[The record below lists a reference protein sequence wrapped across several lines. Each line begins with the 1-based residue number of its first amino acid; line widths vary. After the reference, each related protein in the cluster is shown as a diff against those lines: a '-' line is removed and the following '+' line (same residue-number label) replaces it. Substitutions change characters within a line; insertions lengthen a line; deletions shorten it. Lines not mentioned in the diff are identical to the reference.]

1 MSIAR
6 RLAFCALL
14 AVALA
19 APAKGAEWA
28 TKFTLWNQANE
39 GRALGSNNS
48 AYLAWWESYL
58 LQGYLRMYSAT
69 GDSLWLNRFIV
80 HADTMLAVARDV
92 PDSGAYWPGY
102 RDGFLGWGTTRYDP
116 AHQYQEYIVHD
127 GMACLPLARFSRMV
141 LHDSLLR
148 ERYGTKAVRYVD
160 FIETNVVAKWYAN
173 WNAAR
178 GTGED
183 LSSFGGW
190 QNVPFNQSLVFGELL
205 LVLGRVSPSFMVGLR
220 GPCRTEHRSSSLSSL
235 PDSMALEFKSRLLY
249 NADRDAYVWRYQE
262 PKSYWEDISHA
273 DLDLSFALEAHAD
286 GVAFS
291 DTDLVRFAGTLER
304 VMWNRSVTDPQFS
317 RYVNGSGVVD
327 STGNLEAWLRLGD
340 FRAQAYWLVATSAE
354 VLCDSTPPQLLNA
367 GQALVFATLAEMQ
380 PRFPDNSDPHL
391 AVEEKIP
398 APEPVSFSVTP
409 NPSAARV
416 SINYLLPLRAPV
428 TLRIYDSAGRLVREL
443 VEQEQEQGPQQA
455 QWRGEDNDGNALPS
469 GTYMAILT
477 PGPNRLS
484 RRLTLLR

>member
-39 GRALGSNNS
+39 GRALGSDNS

-69 GDSLWLNRFIV
+69 GDPLWLDRFCV

-102 RDGFLGWGTTRYDP
+102 RDGFLGWGTNRYDP
-116 AHQYQEYIVHD
+116 AHQYQEYMVHD

-148 ERYGTKAVRYVD
+148 QRYGTKAVRYVD

-190 QNVPFNQSLVFGELL
+190 QNLPFNQSLVFGELL
-205 LVLGRVSPSFMVGLR
+205 LVLGRVSPSFFVLR
-220 GPCRTEHRSSSLSSL
+220 PSSLSSL
-235 PDSMALEFKSRLLY
+235 PDSMARMFKSSLLY
-249 NADRDAYVWRYQE
+249 NPDRDAYTWRYQE

-286 GVAFS
+286 GIAFS

-304 VMWNRSVTDPQFS
+304 VMWNRSVADPQFA

-327 STGNLEAWLRLGD
+327 STGNLEAWLQLGD
-340 FRAQAYWLVATSAE
+340 SRAQAYWLVATAAE
-354 VLCDSTPPQLLNA
+354 VLCNSTPPQLLNA
-367 GQALVFATLAEMQ
+367 GQALVVATLAEMQ
-380 PRFPDNSDPHL
+380 PRFPDNVDPHV
-391 AVEEKIP
+391 AVEE
-398 APEPVSFSVTP
+398 SVATVPTWGLSPKP
-409 NPSAARV
+409 NPFTERV
-416 SINYLLPLRAPV
+416 SISYLLPLRTSV
-428 TLRIYDSAGRLVREL
+428 TLRIYDSSGRLVRTL
-443 VEQEQEQGPQQA
+443 VEQQQDPGPHQSE
-455 QWRGEDNDGNALPS
+455 WRGEDSDGNLLPS

-477 PGPNRLS
+477 SGPRRLS